1 MPEKCR
7 KGKVFAMLIRSA
19 KVEDVPAIHS
29 LISYYAEMDRML
41 FRSLADIYENVQIFQ
56 VAEVDGALVG
66 CCALKV
72 IWANLA
78 EVQSLAVDKNY
89 SGRGIGRALVSSCL
103 ERARQLGIGQV
114 FTLTMEPGFFEKV
127 GFTRVDKKTL
137 PMKVWTDCA
146 RCPKQD
152 QCDEVALIIDL
163 SDSKN
168 PQG

>member
-1 MPEKCR
+1 
-7 KGKVFAMLIRSA
+7 MLIRSA

-41 FRSLADIYENVQIFQ
+41 FRSLADIYENVQIFH
-56 VAEVDGALVG
+56 VAEVDGTLAG

-78 EVQSLAVDKNY
+78 EVQSLAVDKSY

-152 QCDEVALIIDL
+152 QCDEVALIINL

>member
-1 MPEKCR
+1 LIDDCQ
-7 KGKVFAMLIRSA
+7 KGKVFTMLIRNA
-19 KVEDVPAIHS
+19 KVQDVPAIHS

-41 FRSLADIYENVQIFQ
+41 FRSLADLYENVQIFQ
-56 VAEVDGALVG
+56 VAEVDGTIVG
-66 CCALKV
+66 CCSLKV

-103 ERARQLGIGQV
+103 ERARQLGIDRV

-127 GFTRVDKKTL
+127 GFKRVDKNML

-152 QCDEVALIIDL
+152 QCDEVALVNDL
-163 SDSKN
+163 PASKN
-168 PQG
+168 PQI